1 MALLRSVSTAPIW
14 VSQAVRLALTAPRLP
29 EAAGARSGRLG
40 NGRLRLL
47 ILGDSSAAGVGV
59 QHQDQA
65 LAGQLIAAL
74 ADLEPDWHLQARS
87 GATTAEALRWL
98 AQMPVEPRHAAVVAL
113 GVNDV
118 TRAVPLA
125 RWLDRQRQLAE
136 MLTARF
142 GIERIYLSAV
152 PPMGAFPALP
162 QPLRSVLG
170 ARAGRFDAALA
181 DLVETLPGVTRTP
194 FDAALLE
201 PAMMA
206 ADGYHPGPQI
216 YRLWAAELARRIRAD
231 FPAI

>member
-40 NGRLRLL
+40 RGRLRLL

-98 AQMPVEPRHAAVVAL
+98 AQMPVEPRHAVVVAL

-136 MLTARF
+136 MLKARF
-142 GIERIYLSAV
+142 GVERIYLSAV

-181 DLVETLPGVTRTP
+181 GLVETLPGVTRTP
-194 FDAALLE
+194 FDPALLE

-206 ADGYHPGPQI
+206 ADGYHPGPEI